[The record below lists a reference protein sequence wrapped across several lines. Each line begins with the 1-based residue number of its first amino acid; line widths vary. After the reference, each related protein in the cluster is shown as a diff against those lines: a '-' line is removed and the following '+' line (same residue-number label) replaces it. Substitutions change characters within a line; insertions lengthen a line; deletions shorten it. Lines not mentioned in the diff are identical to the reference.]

1 MTQGNAAVDYSRL
14 VRNQVVN
21 QIHEPESEYILDSV
35 PEDLSFDDFTSYIKN
50 ALQKDFPEA
59 NIEITETIKNND
71 LCLSGLVIREDQ
83 INISPQI
90 YLNDFYSMYQNGTSL
105 TEIYQRV
112 WQMYV
117 NSRKRQSI
125 DLSFFTDFP
134 KVKDHIIFDLI
145 SQKKNKRLLEDVPYI
160 PYLDLAIVFRCLLDC
175 DDQGRSSIL
184 IRKDHM
190 NHWQI
195 TKDELLKLA
204 KNNTPTLL
212 PAHIQPMVEL
222 LESMLPEEELDEDA
236 LPMYIL
242 SNQTHLNGAASILY
256 QNVLKDFAEKQGKD
270 LFILPSSIHEVLLVP
285 VIPDADREELDR
297 MVQEVNA
304 TEVSQDE
311 VLSDHAYYYSRK
323 MNAVSY

>member
-14 VRNQVVN
+14 VQNQVVN

-145 SQKKNKRLLEDVPYI
+145 SQKKNK
-160 PYLDLAIVFRCLLDC
+160 
-175 DDQGRSSIL
+175 
-184 IRKDHM
+184 
-190 NHWQI
+190 
-195 TKDELLKLA
+195 
-204 KNNTPTLL
+204 
-212 PAHIQPMVEL
+212 
-222 LESMLPEEELDEDA
+222 
-236 LPMYIL
+236 
-242 SNQTHLNGAASILY
+242 
-256 QNVLKDFAEKQGKD
+256 
-270 LFILPSSIHEVLLVP
+270 
-285 VIPDADREELDR
+285 
-297 MVQEVNA
+297 
-304 TEVSQDE
+304 
-311 VLSDHAYYYSRK
+311 
-323 MNAVSY
+323 